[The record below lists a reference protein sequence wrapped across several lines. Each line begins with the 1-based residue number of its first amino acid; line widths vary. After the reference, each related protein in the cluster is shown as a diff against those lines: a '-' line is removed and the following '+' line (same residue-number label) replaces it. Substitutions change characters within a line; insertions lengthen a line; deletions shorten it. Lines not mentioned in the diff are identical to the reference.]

1 MSVKKFQKHI
11 SLAEFEQSLL
21 RARRLNPKKTL
32 PSDGLI
38 TAAVLAP
45 IFQKNGSLHVLLTQ
59 RSEMVEHHRGE
70 ISFPGGKLDPTDPD
84 LRSCALR
91 ETHEE
96 LGIPPHDVKVIEELD
111 DFYTVATKFHVVPFV
126 GVIPYPYKLRLSS
139 REIAAIVDPP
149 LEIFFDPSRRSEDI
163 WIFRGEPVTVVSYKW
178 EGHNIWGATA
188 RILKHLVELI
198 ESEENGH
205 ELN

>member
-1 MSVKKFQKHI
+1 MSDKNLLKHT
-11 SLAEFEQSLL
+11 SLVGFEQSLL

-70 ISFPGGKLDPTDPD
+70 ISFPGGKLDPSDPD

-96 LGIPPHDVKVIEELD
+96 IGIPPDDVKVIEELD
-111 DFYTVATKFHVVPFV
+111 DFYTVATRFHVVPFV
-126 GVIPYPYKLRLSS
+126 GVVPYPYKLSLSS
-139 REIAAIVDPP
+139 REIAAIVAPP
-149 LEIFFDPSRRSEDI
+149 LEIFFDPSRRSEDTL
-163 WIFRGEPVTVVSYKW
+163 IFRGEPVTVVSYRW

-188 RILKHLVELI
+188 RILQHLVELI
-198 ESEENGH
+198 ESGENEH